1 MRFLASPRRELL
13 VLAAVLAAA
22 AIGVFVIG
30 AYPLLMLSLVCIWA
44 MLGLSWNIL
53 GGYGGLI
60 SFGHAAFFGGGA
72 YTVAILFHD
81 HGLSPWIGCALGAMV
96 STLLAVLVGF
106 ITFRLKGHYF
116 SLAMLAYPLALIPVF
131 TWAGWM
137 EVSFPLQRAHPALYM
152 QFADPRVMPLILL
165 GFLGLSL
172 FVCLMIERRRLG
184 LKLYAIRQDELAAQ
198 SAGIA
203 TLSAKLLAIGISG
216 GMAGLAGGLYGAVV
230 LVVTPASVFGM
241 LVSAQALIVAMF
253 GGIGTAWGPLIG
265 AAVLVPASEALNAW
279 IGGALPGIQG
289 VVFGLAIMAVILW
302 RPQGIYW
309 AVRDRFAPGVTQAPS
324 ASDAAPPAPHS
335 PLPQANSQKA
345 PGAALLQVQKLTV
358 RFGGLSALDDV
369 TLEVRQGEILG
380 IIGPNGAGKT
390 TLFNVVSGI
399 TRPES
404 GSVLLEGKELVG
416 LAPHQVSARGIAR
429 TFQTVRYFSRL
440 SLLENVVVGAFGA
453 HRDDR
458 DALEAARAT
467 LARLGLLDRG
477 LVPAALLTNRE
488 LRLLE
493 LARALAANP
502 KLILMDECFA
512 GLATADVQAMMT
524 QIRTLAAEGMTIAII
539 EHTMHAMI
547 RLADRFVVLDR
558 GRVLASG
565 PPDRVVR
572 EPHVVSAYLG
582 KRWVEHAGA

>member
-1 MRFLASPRRELL
+1 MRFLAPPHRELL

-22 AIGVFVIG
+22 CASVFVLG
-30 AYPLLMLSLVCIWA
+30 SYPLLMLSLVCIWA

-81 HGLSPWIGCALGAMV
+81 HGLSPWVGCVLGGIV
-96 STLLAVLVGF
+96 STLLAVVIGF

-152 QFADPRVMPLILL
+152 QFGDPRVIPLILL

-172 FVCLMIERRRLG
+172 LVCLIIERRRLG
-184 LKLYAIRQDELAAQ
+184 LKLYAIRQDELAAEC
-198 SAGIA
+198 AGIA
-203 TLSAKLLAIGISG
+203 TLRAKLLAIAISG

-265 AAVLVPASEALNAW
+265 AAILVPVSEALNAA
-279 IGGALPGIQG
+279 IGGVLPGIQG

-309 AVRDRFAPGVTQAPS
+309 AVRDRLAPRLVSLPS
-324 ASDAAPPAPHS
+324 TPQTTLPPSS
-335 PLPQANSQKA
+335 PLASSEKP
-345 PGAALLQVQKLTV
+345 AATPLLEVRHVTM
-358 RFGGLSALDDV
+358 RFGGLSALTDV
-369 TLEVRQGEILG
+369 TLAVRRGEILG

-390 TLFNVVSGI
+390 TLFNVVCGI
-399 TRPES
+399 ARPAS
-404 GSVLLEGKELVG
+404 GSVLMEGKELLG
-416 LAPHQVSARGIAR
+416 LAPHQVSAQGIAR

-458 DALEAARAT
+458 EALEAARAT
-467 LARLGLLDRG
+467 LARLGLLDRA
-477 LVPAALLTNRE
+477 LVPASLLTNRE
-488 LRLLE
+488 LRLME
-493 LARALAANP
+493 LARALAADP

-512 GLATADVQAMMT
+512 GLASADVQAMMV
-524 QIRTLAAEGMTIAII
+524 QIRTLAAAGMTIAII
-539 EHTMHAMI
+539 EHTMHAMV

-558 GRVLASG
+558 GQVLASG
-565 PPDRVVR
+565 PPEQVVR
-572 EPHVVSAYLG
+572 EPQVVSAYLG